1 MTTITAL
8 IDSATKLL
16 EQAGVSSPR
25 VDAELLLA
33 HTLGVERSQLLTV
46 SSATAEQEFDFEA
59 LVARRANRV
68 PLQHLT
74 GVAHF
79 RHLSLAV
86 GPGVFVP
93 RPETELLVET
103 AIAHLKTFSG
113 PKLAADLCAGS
124 GAIALSLALEVPET
138 TVHAVELS
146 DDAIKWLTHNVIDH
160 AAQLEAAGSHVIV
173 HRGNAGDRDLLT
185 KFAGKFSAV
194 VSNPPYIP
202 NAMIPRDP
210 EARDH
215 DPAIALFS
223 GDDGLDAAR
232 EIVLVASD
240 ALAPGGFF
248 GMEHADVQGESVP
261 SLLKEMSGLWSQV
274 KDNNDY
280 NDLPRFTTA
289 LRTQA
294 PVIPQNTGG

>member
-1 MTTITAL
+1 MATFTAL

-16 EQAGVSSPR
+16 DQAGVSSPR

-33 HTLGVERSQLLTV
+33 HLLGIERSNLLTV
-46 SSATAEQEFDFEA
+46 TSITAEQHFEFES
-59 LVARRANRV
+59 LVARRAHRV

-79 RHLSLAV
+79 RHISLAV
-86 GPGVFVP
+86 GPGVFIP
-93 RPETELLVET
+93 RPETELLVE
-103 AIAHLKTFSG
+103 AAVAHLKTLSG

-124 GAIALSLALEVPET
+124 GAIALSLALEVPGT
-138 TVHAVELS
+138 IVHAVELS
-146 DDAIKWLTHNVIDH
+146 EDAVKWLTRNVMDH
-160 AAQLEAAGSHVIV
+160 AAQLEATGSHVIV
-173 HRGNAGDRDLLT
+173 HHGNAGDRELLSN
-185 KFAGKFSAV
+185 FAGKFAAV

-223 GDDGLDAAR
+223 GDDGLVAAR
-232 EIVLVASD
+232 KIVMVAAD

-261 SLLKEMSGLWSQV
+261 NLLNQMTGIWSQV
-274 KDNNDY
+274 KDNQDY
-280 NDLPRFTTA
+280 NKLPRFSTAVRTTNSDIG
-289 LRTQA
+289 R
-294 PVIPQNTGG
+294 

>member
-1 MTTITAL
+1 MAPLTAL

-16 EQAGVSSPR
+16 EQAGVSSPQ
-25 VDAELLLA
+25 VDAQLLLA
-33 HTLGVERSQLLTV
+33 HTVGVERSQLLSVDSLT
-46 SSATAEQEFDFEA
+46 SQQKLDFEA
-59 LVARRANRV
+59 LVTQRANRV

-79 RHLSLAV
+79 RHISLAV

-93 RPETELLVET
+93 RPETELLVEA
-103 AIAHLKTFSG
+103 AIAHLKTF
-113 PKLAADLCAGS
+113 PQPRLAADLCAGS
-124 GAIALSLALEVPET
+124 GAIALSLALEVPGT

-146 DDAIKWLTHNVIDH
+146 DDAVKWLSRNVIEY
-160 AAQLEAAGSHVIV
+160 AAQLEAAGSQVIV
-173 HRGNAGDRDLLT
+173 HHGNAGDRDLLAE
-185 KFAGKFSAV
+185 FAGKFAAV

-223 GDDGLDAAR
+223 GDDGLTVAR
-232 EIVLVASD
+232 DIVLIASD
-240 ALAPGGFF
+240 ALAAGGFF

-261 SLLKEMSGLWSQV
+261 NLLAVMTGIWSEV
-274 KDNNDY
+274 KDNQDY
-280 NDLPRFTTA
+280 NKLPRFTTA
-289 LRTQA
+289 VRTA
-294 PVIPQNTGG
+294 YSDVGR

>member
-1 MTTITAL
+1 MTAITAL
-8 IDSATKLL
+8 INSATKLL
-16 EQAGVSSPR
+16 DQAGVPSPQ

-33 HTLGVERSQLLTV
+33 HVLGIERSNLLTV
-46 SSATAEQEFDFEA
+46 TSITAEQHFDFEA

-79 RHLSLAV
+79 RHISLAV

-93 RPETELLVET
+93 RPETELLVEA
-103 AIAHLKTFSG
+103 AISYLKTLSG

-124 GAIALSLALEVPET
+124 GAIALCLALEVPGT

-146 DDAIKWLTHNVIDH
+146 DDAVKWLTHNVIDH
-160 AAQLEAAGSHVIV
+160 AAQLEATGSHVIV
-173 HRGNAGDRDLLT
+173 HHGNAGDRELLAG
-185 KFAGKFSAV
+185 FAGKFAAV

-223 GDDGLDAAR
+223 GDDGLAAAR
-232 EIVLVASD
+232 EIVIVAAD

-261 SLLKEMSGLWSQV
+261 SLLKEMSGIWSQV
-274 KDNNDY
+274 KDNQDY
-280 NDLPRFTTA
+280 NKLPRYTTA
-289 LRTQA
+289 LRTQEQRK
-294 PVIPQNTGG
+294 I